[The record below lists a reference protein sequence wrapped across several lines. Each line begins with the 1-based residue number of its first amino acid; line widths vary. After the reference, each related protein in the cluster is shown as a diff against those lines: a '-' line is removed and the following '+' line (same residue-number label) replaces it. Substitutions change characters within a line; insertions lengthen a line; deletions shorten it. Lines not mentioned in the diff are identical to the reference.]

1 MMNFHISPANRQIA
15 WWAAG
20 QDFTALRPLD
30 PDFTRMS
37 LLRRLA
43 LRFFILPSAYLRS
56 KHAWLAHRDRQRLG
70 YLYARPMGRAYFIE
84 SLVVLEVHR
93 RQGIGRALVAQVEQ
107 ATQNEDLTLLMGT
120 LAAENMLALSF
131 STALGAQPWRTR
143 RWLLKTPEYLPP
155 PKASWSVQELA
166 PAETL
171 PAYETW
177 QTRAI
182 RSGMAWAADALLER
196 PFARHDWQGY
206 ARHWVCRRGSKVH
219 GYLRIAGLGGKYR
232 AYLACPLTE
241 LHDEALLHWLHAALR
256 TYSVTFQQLQL
267 ELPTAAHELAVEKV
281 LTQEQGWQCL
291 SRRRLLMM
299 KRL

>member
-1 MMNFHISPANRQIA
+1 MINFHISPANWKMA

-20 QDFTALRPLD
+20 QDFIALRPLD
-30 PDFTRMS
+30 PDFAHMP
-37 LLRRLA
+37 LLRHLA
-43 LRFFILPSAYLRS
+43 LRFFILPAAYLRS
-56 KHAWLAHRDRQRLG
+56 KHARMAHRDRRRLG
-70 YLYARPMGRAYFIE
+70 YLYARPMGRAYFID
-84 SLVVLEVHR
+84 SLVVLEAHR
-93 RQGIGRALVAQVEQ
+93 RQGIGRALVAQAAQ
-107 ATQNEDLTLLMGT
+107 AAQNEDLTLLMGT
-120 LAAENMLALSF
+120 LAAENTPALNF

-143 RWLLKTPEYLPP
+143 RWLLKTPECLPT
-155 PKASWSVQELA
+155 PKETWSVQELA

-177 QTRAI
+177 QARAI
-182 RSGMAWAADALLER
+182 RSGMAWAAEALLEK

-206 ARHWVCRRGSKVH
+206 ARHWACRRGAKVH

-232 AYLACPLTE
+232 AYLACPLAD

-256 TYSVTFQQLQL
+256 TYSATFQQLQL
-267 ELPTAAHELAVEKV
+267 ELPTAAHELAAEKL

-299 KRL
+299 KRI